1 MIAYLPNIYPDELI
15 YSWCCRYYA
24 HSGLPSYSMALEDL
38 FGDKSYRISYEFSGC
53 FNSDAKAIIDKM
65 IKVEDLIEQH
75 TMYPYYSRFAP
86 YARRKAAYDAL
97 INGERLGKS
106 LPLPNCTEERF
117 LMFCP
122 VCAYE
127 DRKAY
132 GEAYLHRIHQI
143 RHIGVC
149 PRHGCKLAST
159 CIQITANTS
168 PRLFVTEELIPYDST
183 PELIQDSPTVELAQY
198 MVDVLTQPEPTTATA
213 TIGNYLTHKLRGT
226 PYIIGNM
233 RQVARLH
240 RDLNERFN
248 DFRYKEHHIQKVLL
262 GQSYDPHLIILMA
275 YHLGIEPLD
284 LCNRTIIESET
295 VSTRAHS
302 RARSSYSTRK
312 GAQVQDWDRLDRESL
327 PRVRQVIKALLVD
340 STGRPRRVT
349 DRAVCDAMGWPDKR
363 LELLPLCKAE
373 VNRYQ
378 ETMPQ
383 YWAREIVWAYK
394 KLQDNNTKINW
405 RAIRDLT
412 NIRRCN
418 FLAAQPLLYHYIDSE
433 NCTKIRNL

>member
-1 MIAYLPNIYPDELI
+1 MIAYLPDIYDDELV
-15 YSWCCRYYA
+15 YSWVSRYFA
-24 HSGLPSYSMALEDL
+24 HSGYPCYSMALEDL
-38 FGDKSYRISYEFSGC
+38 FDNNSYRLSYEFSGC
-53 FNSDAKAIIDKM
+53 FSEDATAVIDKM
-65 IKVEDLIEQH
+65 GGIETLITKH
-75 TMYPYYSRFAP
+75 TMYPYYARFAP
-86 YARRKAAYDAL
+86 SERCKAAFEAL
-97 INGERLGKS
+97 INSKHIGKQ

-117 LMFCP
+117 LMYCP
-122 VCAYE
+122 VCANE

-132 GEAYLHRIHQI
+132 GETFLHRNHQI

-149 PRHGCKLAST
+149 PHHGCKLVST
-159 CIQITANTS
+159 GIRI
-168 PRLFVTEELIPYDST
+168 
-183 PELIQDSPTVELAQY
+183 
-198 MVDVLTQPEPTTATA
+198 TATA

-262 GQSYDPHLIILMA
+262 AQSYDPHLIILMA

-349 DRAVCDAMGWPDKR
+349 DRAVCDTMGWPSKR
-363 LELLPLCKAE
+363 LDLLPLCKAE
-373 VNRYQ
+373 VNRYH
-378 ETMPQ
+378 ETMQQ
-383 YWAREIVWAYK
+383 YWAREIVWAYN
-394 KLQDNNTKINW
+394 KLQDNKAKLNW
-405 RAIRDLT
+405 KAIRNLT
-412 NIRRCN
+412 NIRRCD